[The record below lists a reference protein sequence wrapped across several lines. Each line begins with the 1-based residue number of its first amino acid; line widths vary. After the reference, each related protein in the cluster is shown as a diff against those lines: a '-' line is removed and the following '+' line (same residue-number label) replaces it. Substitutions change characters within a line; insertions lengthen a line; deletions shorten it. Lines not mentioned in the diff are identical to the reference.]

1 MHEYLTASHV
11 RNLRQDSLSSEE
23 ELVSGEACYQPT
35 NRALPEYL
43 VSKPLEVSYPAPL
56 ND

>member
-1 MHEYLTASHV
+1 MHGYLTASHV

-23 ELVSGEACYQPT
+23 EPVSGEACYQQT

-43 VSKPLEVSYPAPL
+43 VSKPLVGSHPALL

>member
-1 MHEYLTASHV
+1 MHGYLTASHV
-11 RNLRQDSLSSEE
+11 RNVRQDSLSSDEE
-23 ELVSGEACYQPT
+23 PVSGRVCYQQT

-43 VSKPLEVSYPAPL
+43 VLKPLKGSHPALL